1 MTPKRIILLRHGE
14 SEANVDHE
22 VYAKIPDWKIALTD
36 TGVAQAREAGR
47 KIAGLIGGES
57 FGVFSSPYVRTE
69 QTKKAMLKG
78 MGRTPVFDYQDPEL
92 REQEYGNMPPT
103 DVNYAR
109 HRARKEF
116 GMFFYRFAEGESCA
130 DVYDR
135 MAIFMNTLFR
145 RFERADCPD
154 NVILVSHGL
163 AIKCFLA
170 RWYHWPI
177 TIFDETKTL
186 PNCHISVMT
195 NLDTACPSRSTRYA
209 LSEPFEETLYMNLN
223 VQQER

>member
-170 RWYHWPI
+170 VVPLADYDFRR
-177 TIFDETKTL
+177 DEDAAQL
-186 PNCHISVMT
+186 PHFGH
-195 NLDTACPSRSTRYA
+195 DESRHRLPESQHKIRTFRA
-209 LSEPFEETLYMNLN
+209 I
-223 VQQER
+223 

>member
-14 SEANVDHE
+14 SQANVDHE
-22 VYAKIPDWKIALTD
+22 VYAKVPDWKIALTA

-57 FGVFSSPYVRTE
+57 FGVFSSPYVRAE
-69 QTKKAMLKG
+69 QTKNAMLEG

-103 DVNYAR
+103 DENDAN
-109 HRARKEF
+109 RAFREQF
-116 GMFFYRFAEGESCA
+116 GYFFYRFPDGESCA

-135 MAIFMNTLFR
+135 MALFMDSLFR
-145 RFERADCPD
+145 RFDRDDCPE
-154 NVILVSHGL
+154 NIIIVSHGT

-170 RWYHWPI
+170 RWYHWDVRW
-177 TIFDETKTL
+177 FDEMPVL
-186 PNCHISVMT
+186 PNCHISVVR
-195 NLDTACPSRSTRYA
+195 NHDANEQARRFD
-209 LSEPFEETLYMNLN
+209 LSEPFERNPFFTPKGD
-223 VQQER
+223 

>member
-22 VYAKIPDWKIALTD
+22 VYARVPDWKIALTA

-47 KIAGLIGGES
+47 KIAELVGGES
-57 FGVFSSPYVRTE
+57 FGVFSSPYLRTI
-69 QTKKAMLKG
+69 QTKEAMLEG

-92 REQEYGNMPPT
+92 REQEYGNTPPP

-135 MAIFMNTLFR
+135 MAIFINTLFR
-145 RFERADCPD
+145 RFDRTDCPE
-154 NVILVSHGL
+154 NLILVSHGL

-170 RWYHWPI
+170 RWYHWPV
-177 TIFDETKTL
+177 TVFDETATL
-186 PNCHISVMT
+186 PNCHVSVMT
-195 NLDTACPSRSTRYA
+195 NLDAGKPERGHRFA
-209 LSEPFEETLYMNLN
+209 LTEPFEQTSYLR
-223 VQQER
+223 VI